1 MNNSRPF
8 VLVILDGWGIA
19 PKGAGNAIA
28 LASPPT
34 MHALGKEY
42 PVGELEASGEAVGLP
57 SGEDGNSEVGHL
69 NIGAGRIVVQ
79 DFPRINL
86 AIADGSFLKNPALLG
101 AVKHVKRHKSSLHL
115 MGLVGPGSVHSSME
129 HLIALLWFSKTHGLK
144 GGDVKIHVFTDG
156 RDAAPTSALAYIAQL
171 EEKLKDIGVGQIATV
186 SGRYFAMDRDNH
198 WQRTARA
205 YNTLIGHEGETANA
219 AYQAIEG
226 AYQRGLTDEFI
237 APTMIVDN
245 DGRPK
250 GSVCDHD
257 GMIFFNFRAD
267 RARQI
272 AMSLVEPH
280 FETITTHS
288 IISEEGFA
296 VPTEKSVKKKTF
308 KRDRLVKDLFFVTL
322 TQIGRHIHV
331 SAIAFPQMNVPHPLA
346 EILAVHGKNQL
357 HIAETEK
364 YPHVTYFFNGG
375 REKAFPREDRMVIP
389 SPHVATY
396 DKKPEMSARK
406 ITSVLLQRLKTK
418 PYCFTV
424 VNFAN
429 ADMVGHT
436 GDVGKTAQAVKV
448 VDECVGKI
456 VREVVDVL
464 GGDVMITA
472 DHGNAEE
479 MVSET
484 GDMDTKHSTNN
495 VPILMVFPKWKGKH
509 KVLKGILGDIAPTI
523 LSVLNIPIPS
533 EMHGKNL
540 LA

>member
-1 MNNSRPF
+1 MSTKPF
-8 VLVILDGWGIA
+8 VLIILDGWGIA
-19 PKGAGNAIA
+19 PKGEGNAIA
-28 LASPPT
+28 RASSPT

-42 PVGELEASGEAVGLP
+42 PLGELEASGEAVGLP
-57 SGEDGNSEVGHL
+57 RGEDGNSEVGHL

-101 AVKHVKRHKSSLHL
+101 AIKQVKRHKSVLHL

-144 GGDVKIHVFTDG
+144 GGDVNIHVFTDG
-156 RDAAPTSALAYIAQL
+156 RDAAPTSALAYVAQL
-171 EEKLKDIGVGQIATV
+171 EEKLKDIGVGQIASV
-186 SGRYFAMDRDNH
+186 CGRYFAMDRDNH

-205 YNTLIGHEGETANA
+205 YNALVGHEGETANA

-245 DGRPK
+245 DGHPK
-250 GSVCDHD
+250 GSVRDHD

-272 AMSLVEPH
+272 AMSFVEPH

-308 KRDRLVKDLFFVTL
+308 KRDRFVKDLFFVTL

-331 SAIAFPQMNVPHPLA
+331 SAIAFPQVNVLHPLA
-346 EILAVHGKNQL
+346 EVLAVHGKNQL

-375 REKAFPREDRMVIP
+375 RENAFPREDRIVIP
-389 SPHVATY
+389 SPSVATY

-406 ITSVLLQRLKTK
+406 ITSVLLQRLNAK

-436 GDVGKTAQAVKV
+436 GDVTQTMRAVEV

-456 VREVVDVL
+456 VGDVVFKL

-472 DHGNAEE
+472 DHGNAE
-479 MVSET
+479 
-484 GDMDTKHSTNN
+484 
-495 VPILMVFPKWKGKH
+495 
-509 KVLKGILGDIAPTI
+509 
-523 LSVLNIPIPS
+523 
-533 EMHGKNL
+533 
-540 LA
+540 